1 MFNDFGGQNN
11 KFSIEKNF
19 IHLRMIYDQ
28 KTAQQTA
35 KFLLQINAIKL
46 NPKNPYTW
54 ASGWKSP
61 IYCDNRISL
70 SYPEIRNYL
79 AKKIGEQAQKI
90 YGQDYVVAGVA
101 TGAIG
106 IGMLVA
112 DVLNNPFIYVRP
124 EPKSHGRQNQIEG
137 QINPNQKVLV
147 IEDLISTGKSSL
159 NAVKALQKNGI
170 EVLGMLGLFDYGF
183 QLAIDN
189 FKAAEVQL
197 YTLSD
202 YDHLILEAEKSEY
215 VEPEEI
221 TVLQSWRVSPSKWKP
236 S

>member
-1 MFNDFGGQNN
+1 
-11 KFSIEKNF
+11 
-19 IHLRMIYDQ
+19 MIYDQ

-54 ASGWKSP
+54 SSGWKSP

-112 DVLNNPFIYVRP
+112 DFSIPLLYMSDQSPNLMEDKIKLKD
-124 EPKSHGRQNQIEG
+124 KSIPIKR
-137 QINPNQKVLV
+137 
-147 IEDLISTGKSSL
+147 
-159 NAVKALQKNGI
+159 
-170 EVLGMLGLFDYGF
+170 F
-183 QLAIDN
+183 
-189 FKAAEVQL
+189 
-197 YTLSD
+197 
-202 YDHLILEAEKSEY
+202 
-215 VEPEEI
+215 
-221 TVLQSWRVSPSKWKP
+221 W
-236 S
+236 